1 MRANEPQA
9 AMLEATAGDLDALLS
24 ALLLDTHG
32 SKAYCIFQSQP
43 AQRRRQV
50 LLYVLNVEQRS

>member
-1 MRANEPQA
+1 
-9 AMLEATAGDLDALLS
+9 MLTATVGDLDALLS

-43 AQRRRQV
+43 AQRWRRV